1 MIRGGIACVLEKS
14 LSIMYSVRRGLI
26 IVPSSVDGCL
36 CGQSQEEEGPVE
48 VSPFDDYVPGQL
60 IVKFKSDVSVEERES
75 VIEESGGE
83 SVIQTVGPE
92 ENKTY
97 LVKLKPDV
105 SVEKAMEDFESH
117 DEVEYAEPNYMQT
130 IQE

>member
-1 MIRGGIACVLEKS
+1 MSRKKAFQLCILSVVVLS
-14 LSIMYSVRRGLI
+14 L
-26 IVPSSVDGCL
+26 CL
-36 CGQSQEEEGPVE
+36 AALMGVSCGQSQEDNGPIE
-48 VSPFDDYVPGQL
+48 VSPSDDYVPGQL
-60 IVKFKSDVSVEERES
+60 IVKFKSDVSAEEQES

-97 LVKLKPDV
+97 LVKLKPDI
-105 SVEKAMEDFESH
+105 SVEKATEDFESH
-117 DEVEYAEPNYMQT
+117 DEVEYAEPNYMRT

>member
-1 MIRGGIACVLEKS
+1 MSWKRAFQLCILSVVVLS
-14 LSIMYSVRRGLI
+14 L
-26 IVPSSVDGCL
+26 CL
-36 CGQSQEEEGPVE
+36 AALMVVSCGQSQEEKGPVE
-48 VSPFDDYVPGQL
+48 VSPSENYRPGQL
-60 IVKFKSDVSVEERES
+60 IVKFKSDVSAGERES

-97 LVKLKPDV
+97 LVQLKPDI
-105 SVEKAMEDFESH
+105 SVEKASEDFESH
-117 DEVEYAEPNYMQT
+117 DEVEYAEPNYVRN